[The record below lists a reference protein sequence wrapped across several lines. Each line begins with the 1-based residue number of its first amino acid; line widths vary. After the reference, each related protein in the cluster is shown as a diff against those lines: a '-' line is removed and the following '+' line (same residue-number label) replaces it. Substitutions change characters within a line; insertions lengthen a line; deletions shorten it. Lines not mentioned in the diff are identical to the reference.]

1 MEVQFLVFFLNL
13 GEEESNKNDNS
24 NFEISLHFK
33 TALLA
38 EFLSKQNK
46 IFKLR
51 IFSHS
56 LNFYHERFTPLISSA
71 ILIFSFYSR

>member
-13 GEEESNKNDNS
+13 GEEESNKNDDS
-24 NFEISLHFK
+24 NFEISLHFE
-33 TALLA
+33 AAIVA
-38 EFLSKQNK
+38 ELLSKQSK

-71 ILIFSFYSR
+71 NLTFSFYSR